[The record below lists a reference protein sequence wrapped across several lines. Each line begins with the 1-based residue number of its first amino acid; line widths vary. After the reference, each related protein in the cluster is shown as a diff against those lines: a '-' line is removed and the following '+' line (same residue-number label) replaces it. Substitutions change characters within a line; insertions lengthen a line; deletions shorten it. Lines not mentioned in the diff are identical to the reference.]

1 MKNLDRN
8 KKVFLLLSMYILI
21 LFSPKKVN
29 RDYDIRCNSDYCI
42 TSDEPY
48 ARYKDGSIY
57 IGDIEYIKSIV
68 DSNSND
74 IYIIDDRKS
83 LNPDMAICDSH
94 KIRDKKFMNEII
106 DLLLEYEKE
115 NPSNWNRTKESM
127 INEWIMHNISYDL
140 DFKRESTERVDLDN
154 KDEKKYSLTLFR

>member
-8 KKVFLLLSMYILI
+8 KKAFLILSTYILI

-29 RDYDIRCNSDYCI
+29 KDYDVICNNDYCI
-42 TSDEPY
+42 ASNEPY
-48 ARYKDGSIY
+48 ASYKYGNIY

-68 DSNSND
+68 DNDSNN

-83 LNPDMAICDSH
+83 LNPDMAICNSH
-94 KIRDKKFMNEII
+94 KIKDINFMNEII
-106 DLLLEYEKE
+106 DLLLKYEKE
-115 NPSNWNRTKESM
+115 YPSNWNRTKESM
-127 INEWIMHNISYDL
+127 IKEWIVHNIFYDF
-140 DFKRESTERVDLDN
+140 DFKRDSTERVDLDN

>member
-1 MKNLDRN
+1 MCSHTFR
-8 KKVFLLLSMYILI
+8 
-21 LFSPKKVN
+21 
-29 RDYDIRCNSDYCI
+29 
-42 TSDEPY
+42 
-48 ARYKDGSIY
+48 
-57 IGDIEYIKSIV
+57 
-68 DSNSND
+68 NSND